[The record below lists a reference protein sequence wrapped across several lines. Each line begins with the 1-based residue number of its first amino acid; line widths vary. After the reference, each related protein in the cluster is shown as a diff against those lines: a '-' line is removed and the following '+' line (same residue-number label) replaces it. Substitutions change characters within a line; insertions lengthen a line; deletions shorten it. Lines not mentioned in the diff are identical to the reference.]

1 MEELPLRKPEQGQEM
16 QLFSSLTLSAY
27 YARETHARALHWAK
41 FSEKV
46 HKPSLW
52 INVINFELN
61 VFDASISVLWS
72 PSDPKI
78 SRNALI
84 EVFKIIRYV

>member
-27 YARETHARALHWAK
+27 YARETHARALHRAK

-46 HKPSLW
+46 HKPSLGV
-52 INVINFELN
+52 NVINFELN
-61 VFDASISVLWS
+61 VFNASILVPWS
-72 PSDPKI
+72 PSDSKK
-78 SRNALI
+78 S
-84 EVFKIIRYV
+84 